1 MTVEEIEELY
11 KNYRPLLI
19 SLSLSACRKYSM
31 VDYSDILSYL
41 SLCFVE
47 EAKKYSPERTRMD
60 FPGYIKMALE
70 KDSLDYIHKR
80 LTLSSR
86 EIPSSF
92 QSGNT
97 DCYFNKDTSLE
108 DESLLLVDGF
118 EDRLVDSLYV
128 QDLLEQLRKYS
139 PEYANIIYDV
149 YILGYRCSEPY
160 ITNKYGLSVS
170 GAYNRVK
177 AALRDL
183 RRIAEKSE
191 RMEEKANRYNRFIYK
206 KVSSSSAVG
215 LSQGS
220 ESRKERSEEA
230 GKAEGD

>member
-1 MTVEEIEELY
+1 MDVEELY

-19 SLSLSACRKYSM
+19 SLSISACRKYSM
-31 VDYSDILSYL
+31 VDYNDILSYL

-47 EAKKYSPERTRMD
+47 EVKKYNPERTRMD
-60 FPGYIKMALE
+60 FPGYIKIALE
-70 KDSLDYIHKR
+70 KDSLDYIHKK

-92 QSGNT
+92 QNNNT
-97 DCYFNKDTSLE
+97 DYYFMKDTNLE

-128 QDLLEQLRKYS
+128 QDLLDELRKYS
-139 PEYANIIYDV
+139 PEYADIIYDV
-149 YILGYRCSEPY
+149 FILGYRCSEPY
-160 ITNKYGLSVS
+160 ITEKYGLSVS

-206 KVSSSSAVG
+206 KVSSSSAMG

-220 ESRKERSEEA
+220 ESREERSEEA
-230 GKAEGD
+230 GKAERN

>member
-60 FPGYIKMALE
+60 FPGYIEMALE

-108 DESLLLVDGF
+108 DESLLLIDGF
-118 EDRLVDSLYV
+118 EDELVDKIYV
-128 QDLLEQLRKYS
+128 YDLLEQLRKYS
-139 PEYANIIYDV
+139 PEYADIIYDV
-149 YILGYRCSEPY
+149 YILGYHCSEPY
-160 ITNKYGLSVS
+160 ITNKYGLSVA

-177 AALRDL
+177 AALQDL
-183 RRIAEKSE
+183 RRIAENSE
-191 RMEEKANRYNRFIYK
+191 RVEEKANRYNRFIYK
-206 KVSSSSAVG
+206 KVSSSSALG

-220 ESRKERSEEA
+220 ESREERSEEA
-230 GKAEGD
+230 GKAERN